1 MGVPHPDAG
10 APADA
15 PVSTDAQ
22 GLADAQFPS
31 DSWLPK
37 DAQVPPDL
45 ASPFPCA
52 ALQPLADGVLTER
65 HVVRALFTPDRSSL
79 VLMVTNQG
87 PYGNSAYDLL
97 LVRLPSGQVSDIA
110 MSVFSAEWLQPG
122 STLLVRTV
130 QTGSSDLVAVSTDS
144 IRWGT
149 LVQGE
154 CQHVVAPDGSRVYVI
169 HNCDSHNNGTM
180 DVIDV
185 ASGTSTRLAVGATF
199 ATPTP
204 TRSAAVSPDGRW
216 VTFLISTPS
225 DGGSGQSLLA
235 VASADGQVETLTSQ
249 PGAHDPAFVSDDLLL
264 FATGSSYHMGDI
276 RGHAPGTGD
285 TSYLVAAKRDQGLF
299 GYQVSPDK
307 TWVLGA
313 TEATDHMDEL
323 YAIRLDGSG
332 EQLLA
337 SDLYDY
343 LMNQLALRVFAFSA
357 SGRIIYNTGRNL
369 GVAFVG
375 LDGGTP
381 TVLSGGATFL
391 EAPQLDQVALVEL
404 SGSTFSLS
412 RLRLVDLASGTDV
425 FAYDPS
431 GAIGTVGF
439 PPNRDGMVF
448 VESRSPDSTRLRYA
462 SADQSVVLGEW
473 QTTQFQH
480 DSLSDY
486 YGTLIYTYPVDPT
499 GCFTV
504 FDTDLAPGPGT
515 REENAQMLRLAG

>member
-1 MGVPHPDAG
+1 
-10 APADA
+10 
-15 PVSTDAQ
+15 
-22 GLADAQFPS
+22 
-31 DSWLPK
+31 
-37 DAQVPPDL
+37 
-45 ASPFPCA
+45 
-52 ALQPLADGVLTER
+52 
-65 HVVRALFTPDRSSL
+65 
-79 VLMVTNQG
+79 
-87 PYGNSAYDLL
+87 
-97 LVRLPSGQVSDIA
+97 
-110 MSVFSAEWLQPG
+110 
-122 STLLVRTV
+122 
-130 QTGSSDLVAVSTDS
+130 
-144 IRWGT
+144 
-149 LVQGE
+149 
-154 CQHVVAPDGSRVYVI
+154 
-169 HNCDSHNNGTM
+169 
-180 DVIDV
+180 
-185 ASGTSTRLAVGATF
+185 
-199 ATPTP
+199 
-204 TRSAAVSPDGRW
+204 
-216 VTFLISTPS
+216 
-225 DGGSGQSLLA
+225 
-235 VASADGQVETLTSQ
+235 
-249 PGAHDPAFVSDDLLL
+249 
-264 FATGSSYHMGDI
+264 
-276 RGHAPGTGD
+276 
-285 TSYLVAAKRDQGLF
+285 
-299 GYQVSPDK
+299 
-307 TWVLGA
+307 
-313 TEATDHMDEL
+313 
-323 YAIRLDGSG
+323 
-332 EQLLA
+332 
-337 SDLYDY
+337 
-343 LMNQLALRVFAFSA
+343 MNQLALRVFAFSA

-515 REENAQMLRLAG
+515 RLAILPQ